1 MNESVFERIQ
11 ACAAYLGIDVYTQ
24 ELALFMENN
33 NFSETDLLAIQ
44 ETFEYLQERKQESI
58 VATLLR
64 MSRLPL
70 KEPKTFE
77 GFDFSLVKGKNADAL
92 RGISTLA
99 ALHAHKNL
107 AFIGPQGVG
116 KTHLAM
122 AFGRECC
129 LNGYKTYFLKATELN
144 QRLTDAR
151 KYGHESS
158 TINGL
163 VKPSCLIIDEVGR
176 CIFSKENTRMFFD
189 VIDRRYNKEG
199 PNTMI
204 LTSNIG
210 PDKWSEFFSDDSSLL
225 CSLDRIFDAA
235 TVFMM
240 KGQSYRGRKC
250 ETIAIETGSNLN
262 LSVKN

>member
-1 MNESVFERIQ
+1 MNESAFEQIQ
-11 ACAAYLGIDVYTQ
+11 ACAEYLGIDVYTQ
-24 ELALFMENN
+24 EIALFAENN
-33 NFSETDLLAIQ
+33 QFAEADLLAIQ
-44 ETFEYLQERKQESI
+44 KTFEYLRGRKQESI
-58 VATLLR
+58 VSTLLR

-70 KEPKTFE
+70 KEPKTFD
-77 GFDFSLVKGKNADAL
+77 GFDFSLVKGKNVDSL
-92 RGISTLA
+92 RGLSTLS

-129 LNGYKTYFLKATELN
+129 LKGYKTYFLKATELN
-144 QRLTDAR
+144 QKLTDAR
-151 KYGHESS
+151 KYGHESA

-176 CIFSKENTRMFFD
+176 CVFSKENTRMFFD

-210 PDKWSEFFSDDSSLL
+210 PDKWSEFFCDDSSLL
-225 CSLDRIFDAA
+225 CSLDRIFDTA

>member
-151 KYGHESS
+151 KFGHESS

-225 CSLDRIFDAA
+225 CSLDRIFDTA